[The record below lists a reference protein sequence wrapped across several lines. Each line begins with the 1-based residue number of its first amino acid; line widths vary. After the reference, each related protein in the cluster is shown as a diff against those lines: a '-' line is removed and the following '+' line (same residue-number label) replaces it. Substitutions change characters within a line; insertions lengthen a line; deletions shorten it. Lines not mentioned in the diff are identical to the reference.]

1 MLLPIEI
8 FSTCDFPGRGLSV
21 HWSVSLSVD
30 KYVWAT
36 FLYRLRH
43 VNGSCNLAVAYPK
56 S

>member
-8 FSTCDFPGRGLSV
+8 LSTCDFPGRGLPV

-30 KYVWAT
+30 KYVSAI

-43 VNGSCNLAVAYPK
+43 VNGSCNLAVTYFK
-56 S
+56 I